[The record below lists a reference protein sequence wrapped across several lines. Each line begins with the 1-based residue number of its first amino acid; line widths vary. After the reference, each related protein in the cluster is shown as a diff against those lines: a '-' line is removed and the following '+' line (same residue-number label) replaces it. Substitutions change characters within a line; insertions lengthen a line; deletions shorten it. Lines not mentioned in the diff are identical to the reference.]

1 MGISIFLRPLVMLGK
16 MIEMINSAQKS
27 VVMKQLFFSDKAVLL
42 GIRSDNFYARIL
54 EGEIIN
60 SLSY

>member
-1 MGISIFLRPLVMLGK
+1 MLGK